1 MRSGDAQQ
9 GSECGMPG
17 APAIEAENKLI
28 EVGLE
33 VLAAQPMIDAQGPDL
48 EVGKDPVDPGQ
59 HDVSGHLADDMG
71 IMGDASSTGIP
82 GPTIGLGGGTG
93 GEVDG
98 DKAMQAGGRII
109 GDLTEPDAARAAAA
123 ILALDGSDHQHFAL
137 MTASAPTGDKIVF
150 AAAGDFS
157 LIDLD
162 EAGER
167 AAIGAS
173 MLRRSLAQSSHAV
186 L

>member
-1 MRSGDAQQ
+1 MRSGDARQ

-71 IMGDASSTGIP
+71 IMGDAGGAGIC
-82 GPTIGLGGGTG
+82 GPTIGLGGGAGGKVG
-93 GEVDG
+93 GEKG
-98 DKAMQAGGRII
+98 MKAGGRII
-109 GDLTEPDAARAAAA
+109 GELAEADAPGAAAVILDLDGA
-123 ILALDGSDHQHFAL
+123 DDQHLALMA
-137 MTASAPTGDKIVF
+137 APAATGDRIVF
-150 AAAGDFS
+150 AATGDFGF
-157 LIDLD
+157 IHLD
-162 EAGER
+162 
-167 AAIGAS
+167 
-173 MLRRSLAQSSHAV
+173 
-186 L
+186 